1 MYRVSLNT
9 SRGARGVITRFRWDR
24 FFSCRAEP
32 SRQSLSII
40 AFGGPK
46 TPVTLDIYPGNFA
59 PSTMS
64 AKSPEA
70 YATSDPTVDVMPII
84 PLLPSLLA
92 PVRQAPVGSR

>member
-1 MYRVSLNT
+1 M
-9 SRGARGVITRFRWDR
+9 
-24 FFSCRAEP
+24 
-32 SRQSLSII
+32 
-40 AFGGPK
+40 
-46 TPVTLDIYPGNFA
+46 LDIYPGNVA
-59 PSTMS
+59 PSTSIS